1 MLDESE
7 NSGKKS
13 EINDIAL
20 TSAEINEQILKVLIY
35 FENCADIKLRKSKQS
50 VDTSLIGDL
59 VNPIDIHQETS
70 ITRKVSF
77 SRNVSSSKPTS
88 SEKTLVTR
96 PKKIHYKLPLNTKLI
111 RVIKYVFPILNVS
124 SPYAAFFLKL
134 DHFVKA
140 KSKIQNDFLILKA
153 LNKQ

>member
-96 PKKIHYKLPLNTKLI
+96 PKKIHYKLPLNTKNMEIIVLNNRDIIKAMELESKNEFSFNLNIQLI
-111 RVIKYVFPILNVS
+111 DRSGIFSYF
-124 SPYAAFFLKL
+124 
-134 DHFVKA
+134 
-140 KSKIQNDFLILKA
+140 
-153 LNKQ
+153 

>member
-96 PKKIHYKLPLNTKLI
+96 PKKIHYKLPLNTKNMEIIVLNNRDI
-111 RVIKYVFPILNVS
+111 IK
-124 SPYAAFFLKL
+124 AM
-134 DHFVKA
+134 
-140 KSKIQNDFLILKA
+140 
-153 LNKQ
+153 

>member
-1 MLDESE
+1 MDESE

-88 SEKTLVTR
+88 SDKTLVTR
-96 PKKIHYKLPLNTKLI
+96 PKKIHYKLPLNTKNMEIIVLNNRDIIKAMELESKNEFSFNLNIQLI
-111 RVIKYVFPILNVS
+111 DRSGIFSYF
-124 SPYAAFFLKL
+124 
-134 DHFVKA
+134 
-140 KSKIQNDFLILKA
+140 
-153 LNKQ
+153 